1 MRVNWASYILQ
12 VMFIKNQMGQS
23 YKPIAAAEQPIL
35 ALGRVLQSLRE
46 EDDVD
51 VLIETAIAYIKQ
63 EFNYNLVWIASY
75 DRLKHA
81 LLGRG
86 GIAPSRDLSFLRKRL
101 VLQPGDLL
109 EQVVIQQS
117 PLGVADIRNEKRAG
131 EWREFGTKFNIQ
143 GTIMLPMRYKD
154 RCMGLLLLGSERW
167 GYLLPEDA
175 KARLMIILGELAAIL
190 YQKEIDL
197 QHKQIKR
204 PDEPLLKLLENVRN
218 LTSLEERLKAVV
230 KATHDFVSPS
240 RTNVYWFERQG
251 RYFWCRMGNQ
261 LVHLGRDNNREQPAA
276 GMTVQ
281 ELNDLY
287 YALSVNQ
294 IVWVGDARSSLK
306 GQFTAKLLERLRV
319 RSLLAAPII
328 WQKDLLGF
336 VAVEDY
342 EPRIWTDA
350 EKNFVQGAAGF
361 ISLVA
366 PNDNIEDT
374 VKQIQEDSQLTSEVA
389 QSIYTHQDLKET
401 LRTCAARVTNRLNAS
416 RFLLLHY
423 DHDLNNY
430 QVIYQTQPH
439 NRRSFN
445 SGFSLLTETDRQM
458 LKSAKTTV
466 AVENIEE
473 DLRFF
478 NWRSLLLENGVRSLL
493 ICNCA
498 QGHKGETLLIVTH
511 ASPRSWTNQEKELLW
526 VVSQQIGVVVRQ
538 WRLQTNN
545 EQQQQVLHSIEQSLN
560 IVKGTE
566 SENNEPKQHHL
577 ESKALE
583 QIASVLNCPLALL
596 LSWSDGDSTAEI
608 IPGVIVDSK
617 FDVLITAKLLVQY
630 EALIQWALSEKGYLC
645 VSIDQIPAETR
656 RWLKGSG
663 IGQVLIIALRT
674 GVDHQPTGVVLLADH
689 RERHWSQYSLN
700 AGEILINQ
708 LAWLRRQQQI
718 NQRLK
723 STTQKLRQ
731 LNWYKHRR
739 LEEIQRTTT
748 SLLGQI
754 HDLGIPSNDLTQTRY
769 QLLLRQLD
777 HTATSM
783 TAMVKQ
789 EQWQL
794 YIGWETMPIATLLKR
809 SLERVDCLVKQQKL
823 WVGVHGLAQPLT
835 EKEAVPAPS
844 NPSLMA
850 IAGDIIKFELILH
863 ELLLAACHR
872 SPNNNRV
879 DIWCRRLNERFLEV
893 SITDNGTI
901 EPQLLTELQQKTHQD
916 ILAISRLEKSPILNL
931 LICQH
936 LMQQLG
942 GELDIYQ
949 LPDHRVASRLVLP
962 LAEGNS

>member
-1 MRVNWASYILQ
+1 
-12 VMFIKNQMGQS
+12 MFIKNQMGQS

-131 EWREFGTKFNIQ
+131 EWREVGTKFNIQ
-143 GTIMLPMRYKD
+143 GTIILPMRYKD
-154 RCMGLLLLGSERW
+154 RCMGLVVLGSERW

-175 KARLMIILGELAAIL
+175 KARLMIVLGELAAIL
-190 YQKEIDL
+190 YQKEVDL

-204 PDEPLLKLLENVRN
+204 PDEPLLKLLENVRSLSN
-218 LTSLEERLKAVV
+218 LEERLKAVV
-230 KATHDFVSPS
+230 EATHDFVSPS

-261 LVHLGRDNNREQPAA
+261 LVNLGRDNNREQPAA

-294 IVWVGDARSSLK
+294 IVWIGDARSSLE

-336 VAVEDY
+336 LAVEGY

-361 ISLVA
+361 LSLVA
-366 PNDNIEDT
+366 SHDNIEDT

-389 QSIYTHQDLKET
+389 QSIYNYQDLKET
-401 LRTCAARVTNRLNAS
+401 LRTCAARVTNRLNAT
-416 RFLLLHY
+416 RCLLLHY

-439 NRRSFN
+439 NRRPFN

-458 LKSAKTTV
+458 LKSTKATV
-466 AVENIEE
+466 AIENIEE

-493 ICNCA
+493 ICNCS
-498 QGHKGETLLIVTH
+498 QGHKAEALLIVTH

-545 EQQQQVLHSIEQSLN
+545 EQQQQVLQSIKKCFSL
-560 IVKGTE
+560 IDATE
-566 SENNEPKQHHL
+566 SENSEINKHHL
-577 ESKALE
+577 ECKALE

-596 LSWSDGDSTAEI
+596 FSWSDGESTADI
-608 IPGVIVDSK
+608 IPGVIADSK
-617 FDVLITAKLLVQY
+617 FDVLVTAKLPIQY
-630 EALIQWALSEKGYLC
+630 EALIQWALTEKSYLS
-645 VSIDQIPAETR
+645 VSIDHIPPETR
-656 RWLKGSG
+656 KWLHGAG

-689 RERHWSQYSLN
+689 RERYWSQHSLN
-700 AGEILINQ
+700 AGEILIEQ
-708 LAWLRRQQQI
+708 LAWLRRQQKVS
-718 NQRLK
+718 QRFE

-739 LEEIQRTTT
+739 IEEIQRTTT

-754 HDLGIPSNDLTQTRY
+754 HDLGVPSNDLTQTRY

-777 HTATSM
+777 HTTASM

-794 YIGWETMPIATLLKR
+794 YMAWETMPIASVLKR
-809 SLERVDCLVKQQKL
+809 SLERVDYLVQQQKL
-823 WVGVHGLAQPLT
+823 WIGVHGLAQPLT
-835 EKEAVPAPS
+835 DKEPGNNAVFIKAVSAPT

-850 IAGDIIKFELILH
+850 IAGDIVKFELILH

-872 SPNNNRV
+872 SPNGNRI
-879 DIWCRRLNERFLEV
+879 DIWCRRLDEQFLEV

-901 EPQLLTELQQKTHQD
+901 ESHFLTQLQQKTHKD
-916 ILAISRLEKSPILNL
+916 ILTFSRWEKSPILHL
-931 LICQH
+931 LICQN

-962 LAEGNS
+962 LAEV

>member
-1 MRVNWASYILQ
+1 
-12 VMFIKNQMGQS
+12 MFIKNQMGQPQ
-23 YKPIAAAEQPIL
+23 KPIAAEQTIL

-46 EDDVD
+46 EDNVD
-51 VLIETAIAYIKQ
+51 VLINTTIAYIKQ
-63 EFNYNLVWIASY
+63 EFTYNLVWIACY

-81 LLGRG
+81 LLGQG
-86 GIAPSRDLSFLRKRL
+86 GIAPSSDLTFLRKRL

-143 GTIMLPMRYKD
+143 GTIILPMRYKD
-154 RCMGLLLLGSERW
+154 KCMGLVVLGSERW

-175 KARLMIILGELAAIL
+175 KARLMIVLGELAAIL
-190 YQKEIDL
+190 YQKELDL

-218 LTSLEERLKAVV
+218 LNNLEERLKAVV
-230 KATHDFVSPS
+230 EATHDFVCPS

-251 RYFWCRMGNQ
+251 RYFWCRMSNQ
-261 LVHLGRDNNREQPAA
+261 LVNLGRDNNSEQSAA

-294 IVWVGDARSSLK
+294 IVWIGDARSSLK
-306 GQFTAKLLERLRV
+306 GQFTAKLLQRLRV

-336 VAVEDY
+336 LAVEGY

-350 EKNFVQGAAGF
+350 DKNFVQGAAGF

-366 PNDNIEDT
+366 PNDNTEDII
-374 VKQIQEDSQLTSEVA
+374 KQIQADSQLTSEVA

-401 LRTCAARVTNRLNAS
+401 LRTCAARVINRLNAT

-423 DHDLNNY
+423 DQDENNY
-430 QVIYQTQPH
+430 QVIYQTQPN
-439 NRRSFN
+439 NRRPVTSA
-445 SGFSLLTETDRQM
+445 FSLLTETDRQM
-458 LKSAKTTV
+458 LKTAKVTV

-478 NWRSLLLENGVRSLL
+478 NWRSLLLEQGVRSLL
-493 ICNCA
+493 ISNCT
-498 QGHKGETLLIVTH
+498 QGHKAEALLIVTH
-511 ASPRSWTNQEKELLW
+511 ANPRSWTNQEKELMW
-526 VVSQQIGVVVRQ
+526 VVGQQIGVVVRQ

-545 EQQQQVLHSIEQSLN
+545 EQQQQVFQSIQKCFSL
-560 IVKGTE
+560 VEGSE
-566 SENNEPKQHHL
+566 SENSEIRKHHL
-577 ESKALE
+577 ECTALE

-596 LSWSDGDSTAEI
+596 FSWSPGDSTAKI
-608 IPGVIVDSK
+608 IPGVIADSR
-617 FDVLITAKLLVQY
+617 FDVLVTAIPIQY
-630 EALIQWALSEKGYLC
+630 EALIQWALAENSYLS
-645 VSIDQIPAETR
+645 VSIDHIPPETR
-656 RWLKGSG
+656 KWLNGAG
-663 IGQVLIIALRT
+663 IGQVLLKALRT

-689 RERHWSQYSLN
+689 QDRHWSQHSLN
-700 AGEILINQ
+700 TGEILIDQ

-718 NQRLK
+718 SQRLE
-723 STTQKLRQ
+723 STTQELRQ

-739 LEEIQRTTT
+739 LEEIQRNTT

-794 YIGWETMPIATLLKR
+794 HISCETMPIASLLKR
-809 SLERVDCLVKQQKL
+809 SLERVDYLVRQQRL
-823 WVGVHGLAQPLT
+823 WVGVHGLAQPVT
-835 EKEAVPAPS
+835 DKEASNGAALLKGISTPA
-844 NPSLMA
+844 NPAVMA
-850 IAGDIIKFELILH
+850 IAGDIIKFELIVH
-863 ELLLAACHR
+863 ELLLAACYR
-872 SPNNNRV
+872 SPKGDRI
-879 DIWCRRLNERFLEV
+879 DIWCRRLDEGFLEV
-893 SITDNGTI
+893 SITDHGKI
-901 EPQLLTELQQKTHQD
+901 ETQLLTQLQQKTHKD
-916 ILAISRLEKSPILNL
+916 VLALSDFKQSPILNL

-949 LPDHRVASRLVLP
+949 LPDHRVVSRLVLP
-962 LAEGNS
+962 LAEG